1 MDAVLQ
7 RDAEIALT
15 DREMDRIVRL
25 VYERSGIA
33 LHRGKR
39 ALVVA
44 RLHKVLKAGGFAS
57 FADYVH
63 HVETDHTG
71 HELSVLLDAITTNHT
86 SFFRENH
93 HFEHFAA
100 EVRPVLLRRA
110 AQGERVR
117 LWSSASSTGEEPYSL
132 AMTLLGTDRNEGARI
147 AGSDTMILATDLSPT
162 VIAKAKAATYPL
174 TTTAAVPRP
183 LASTWLRNQNGL
195 SVIDPLCAGLVRYR
209 ELNLM
214 QDWPFQGK
222 FDVIFC
228 RNVMIYFDDPTKE
241 RLQRRLV
248 ERLLPGGYFYI
259 GHSERLIGYAAEQC
273 RPIGHTIYRK
283 DQA

>member
-1 MDAVLQ
+1 MNATASFVTELADLPE
-7 RDAEIALT
+7 REFIALSEMVH
-15 DREMDRIVRL
+15 RETGILLPDTKRELVRSRL
-25 VYERSGIA
+25 
-33 LHRGKR
+33 GKR
-39 ALVVA
+39 LRA
-44 RLHKVLKAGGFAS
+44 HGISHFP
-57 FADYVH
+57 DYFQLI
-63 HVETDHTG
+63 ENDPS
-71 HELSVLLDAITTNHT
+71 ERAAALDALTTNHT

-147 AGSDTMILATDLSPT
+147 AGSDTMILATDLSPS

-183 LASTWLRNQNGL
+183 LASTWLRNRDGQ

-259 GHSERLIGYAAEQC
+259 GHSERLIGYAAERC

>member
-1 MDAVLQ
+1 MNATASFVTELADLPE
-7 RDAEIALT
+7 REFIALSEMVH
-15 DREMDRIVRL
+15 RETGILLPDTKRELVRSRL
-25 VYERSGIA
+25 
-33 LHRGKR
+33 GKR
-39 ALVVA
+39 LRAHGIS
-44 RLHKVLKAGGFAS
+44 RFP
-57 FADYVH
+57 DYFQLI
-63 HVETDHTG
+63 ENDAT
-71 HELSVLLDAITTNHT
+71 ERAAALDALTTNHT

-132 AMTLLGTDRNEGARI
+132 AMSLLGTDRNEGARI

-259 GHSERLIGYAAEQC
+259 GHSERLIGYAAERC
-273 RPIGHTIYRK
+273 RAIGHTIYRK